1 MGLNAYIQGFNSLES
16 IDRAP
21 GYFKYQ
27 HHSVADHSFRTAELA
42 QMMGDIE
49 EVVGKQKI
57 NWKAL
62 YEKSLNHDY
71 TERFIGD
78 IKTPVK
84 YATPQLRKMIGDVE
98 ETMTAKFIK
107 DEIPKEFQ
115 KIYTKRLSEGKDD
128 TLEGKILSICDKLDL
143 LYEAYGE
150 IELGNPNPVFMQMF
164 KESLETIKKFDDLTC
179 VQYFIKKI

>member
-21 GYFKYQ
+21 GYFKYH
-27 HHSVADHSFRTAELA
+27 HHSVADHCFRTAELA

-49 EVVGKQKI
+49 EVHGNKKI

-84 YATPQLRKMIGDVE
+84 NARSE
-98 ETMTAKFIK
+98 EHTS
-107 DEIPKEFQ
+107 ELQ
-115 KIYTKRLSEGKDD
+115 SRGHLVCRLL
-128 TLEGKILSICDKLDL
+128 LE
-143 LYEAYGE
+143 
-150 IELGNPNPVFMQMF
+150 
-164 KESLETIKKFDDLTC
+164 KKN
-179 VQYFIKKI
+179 

>member
-27 HHSVADHSFRTAELA
+27 HHSVADHSYRTAELA

-49 EVVGKQKI
+49 EVVGKQKV

-84 YATPQLRKMIGDVE
+84 YATPQLRKMIGEVE
-98 ETMTAKFIK
+98 EKMTQKFIK
-107 DEIPKEFQ
+107 EEIPKEFQ
-115 KIYTKRLSEGKDD
+115 AIYTKRLSE
-128 TLEGKILSICDKLDL
+128 
-143 LYEAYGE
+143 A
-150 IELGNPNPVFMQMF
+150 
-164 KESLETIKKFDDLTC
+164 KESREAKRS
-179 VQYFIKKI
+179 